1 MTASTYDFHTPLRAA
16 VIGAA
21 GGVGGALLRRLETDP
36 RVTDL
41 FGFAR
46 DPLRIVNDTAVTGQI
61 DILDEGSVKAAAEL
75 VSSDGPLD
83 LVIVATGI
91 LHRDE
96 SLRPEKSMRELSAG
110 AMADVFAINTI
121 GPALVAK
128 YFLPTLRRGH
138 KTVFAALSARVGSIA
153 DNRLGGWTSYRASKA
168 ALNQVLRTLSIE
180 QARRRPG
187 TLVVGLHPGTV
198 DTSLSKPF
206 QARVPAEQLF
216 TSDVSARHLLEVIDG
231 LGPTDSGQVFAWDG
245 TRIPF

>member
-1 MTASTYDFHTPLRAA
+1 MTDTSVSFHTPIRAV
-16 VIGAA
+16 VIGAS
-21 GGVGGALLRRLETDP
+21 GGVGGALLRRLENDP
-36 RVTDL
+36 RVSDL
-41 FGFAR
+41 IGFAR
-46 DPLRIVNDTAVTGQI
+46 DPLRIASETALTGQI
-61 DILDEGSVKAAAEL
+61 DILDEGSIEAAASL
-75 VSSDGPLD
+75 ASSDGPLD
-83 LVIVATGI
+83 LVVVATGI

-110 AMADVFAINTI
+110 SMADVLAINTI

-128 YFLPTLRRGH
+128 AFLPRLRRGN

-180 QARRRPG
+180 QARRRPEAI
-187 TLVVGLHPGTV
+187 VVGLHPGTV

-216 TSDVSARHLLEVIDG
+216 TTDVSAGHLLKVIDG
-231 LGPTDSGQVFAWDG
+231 LTTDDSGQVLAWDG
-245 TRIPF
+245 ARIPF